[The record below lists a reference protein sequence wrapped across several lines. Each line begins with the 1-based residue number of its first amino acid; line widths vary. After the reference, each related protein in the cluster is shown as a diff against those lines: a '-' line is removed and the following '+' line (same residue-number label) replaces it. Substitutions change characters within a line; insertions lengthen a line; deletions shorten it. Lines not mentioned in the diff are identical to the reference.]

1 MQPPLK
7 CCAQILQPCA
17 RRGAAVVSVQQNG
30 PRTRPCE
37 QSWVGQGTGR
47 RGSTSCLQ
55 QPLLYKRMDEIQF
68 ILRGKCVIT
77 VHTSLRPANKQKTP

>member
-17 RRGAAVVSVQQNG
+17 GRGAAVVSVQQNG

-47 RGSTSCLQ
+47 RGKHLLFAAAAPLQ
-55 QPLLYKRMDEIQF
+55 
-68 ILRGKCVIT
+68 
-77 VHTSLRPANKQKTP
+77 ANG